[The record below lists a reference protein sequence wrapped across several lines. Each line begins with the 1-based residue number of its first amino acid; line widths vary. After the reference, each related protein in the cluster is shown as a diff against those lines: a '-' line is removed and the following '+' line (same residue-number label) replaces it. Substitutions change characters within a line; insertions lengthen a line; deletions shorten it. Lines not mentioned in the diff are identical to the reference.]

1 MEELEARVG
10 FSIGFEVYDREV
22 KELE

>member
-1 MEELEARVG
+1 MEELEVRVG